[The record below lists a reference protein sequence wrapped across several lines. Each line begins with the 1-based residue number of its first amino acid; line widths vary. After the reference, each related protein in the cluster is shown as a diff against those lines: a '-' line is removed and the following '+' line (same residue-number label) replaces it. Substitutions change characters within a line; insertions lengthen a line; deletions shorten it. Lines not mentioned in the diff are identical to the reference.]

1 MTRFAVYDRFGNYK
15 HDLVNVVQCKR
26 TRKTDGTNTLSI
38 TCLNTVDKDDRIV
51 FKARKASTVN
61 ISSHSLPSN
70 ARAPFRFP
78 RSTPSIP
85 SRNLT

>member
-51 FKARKASTVN
+51 FKDPEGKYREYIVTQNEVTFCLQEQRETVD
-61 ISSHSLPSN
+61 
-70 ARAPFRFP
+70 
-78 RSTPSIP
+78 
-85 SRNLT
+85 